1 MYPLV
6 DETRDVQS
14 WYGPMTAADVRF
26 DFYRP
31 CTGEFVCF
39 RVATEFRH
47 DHFNYD
53 EPKHQFLGNLRSYT
67 PDPHHSSFDDRD
79 FVAYSASLFHLD
91 IGTFSTLE
99 DLGDELHKW
108 IFVERDFD
116 MLQLRLLSMK
126 TIAYHLYD
134 KTDEQSFSFS
144 RKWMLLTN
152 AGDAPWRGGRHT
164 AADWLMLIDD
174 LLDRLRTETPSATR
188 MKCSS
193 TR

>member
-1 MYPLV
+1 MLSGGDGISPRSFQL
-6 DETRDVQS
+6 RRAQA
-14 WYGPMTAADVRF
+14 PIL
-26 DFYRP
+26 
-31 CTGEFVCF
+31 GEFEVLH
-39 RVATEFRH
+39 T
-47 DHFNYD
+47 
-53 EPKHQFLGNLRSYT
+53 
-67 PDPHHSSFDDRD
+67 DPHHSSFDDRD
-79 FVAYSASLFHLD
+79 FVAYSILHLD

-152 AGDAPWRGGRHT
+152 RGGRSVARRQAHSGGLVNV
-164 AADWLMLIDD
+164 D
-174 LLDRLRTETPSATR
+174 
-188 MKCSS
+188 
-193 TR
+193 

>member
-1 MYPLV
+1 M
-6 DETRDVQS
+6 
-14 WYGPMTAADVRF
+14 

-53 EPKHQFLGNLRSYT
+53 EPKHQFLGNLT
-67 PDPHHSSFDDRD
+67 DPHHSSDDRD
-79 FVAYSASLFHLD
+79 DSASLFHLD

-144 RKWMLLTN
+144 PKWMLLTN
-152 AGDAPWRGGRHT
+152 AGTLRGAEAGTQR
-164 AADWLMLIDD
+164 
-174 LLDRLRTETPSATR
+174 RTG
-188 MKCSS
+188 
-193 TR
+193 